1 MSFSNNNEGRA
12 TLVRSYRNLT
22 VREIRA
28 RLEGPLGD
36 AERVTAQAEL
46 LRRGAD
52 DDSDN
57 GPDTTFVTG
66 FAPTSAGGDFGS
78 VESEPPPDALAEA
91 SADDSEAP
99 RGSRRV
105 WPIVLVLVLA
115 VAGALGWA
123 IHAKLVRL

>member
-46 LRRGAD
+46 LRRGAG
-52 DDSDN
+52 DDS

-66 FAPTSAGGDFGS
+66 FAPTGAMDIGA
-78 VESEPPPDALAEA
+78 VESEPPPEVLAEA
-91 SADDSEAP
+91 NGDDVPAA
-99 RGSRRV
+99 SRRV
-105 WPIVLVLVLA
+105 WPLLLALVLG
-115 VAGALGWA
+115 VAGALAWA
-123 IHAKLVRL
+123 MHAKLIRL

>member
-1 MSFSNNNEGRA
+1 MSFSTNPDGRA
-12 TLVRSYRNLT
+12 TLVRSYRNLS

-52 DDSDN
+52 DDS

-66 FAPTSAGGDFGS
+66 FAPTNASDIGA
-78 VESEPPPDALAEA
+78 VESEPPPEVLAEA
-91 SADDSEAP
+91 GGAVAEVVPPA
-99 RGSRRV
+99 RRV
-105 WPIVLVLVLA
+105 WPLVVVLVLG
-115 VAGALGWA
+115 VAGALAWA
-123 IHAKLVRL
+123 MHARLIRL

>member
-52 DDSDN
+52 DDD

-66 FAPTSAGGDFGS
+66 FAPTSASDIGA
-78 VESEPPPDALAEA
+78 VESEPPPEVLAEA
-91 SADDSEAP
+91 SGVAAEVTQPA
-99 RGSRRV
+99 RRA
-105 WPIVLVLVLA
+105 WPLVVVLVLGA
-115 VAGALGWA
+115 AGALAWA
-123 IHAKLVRL
+123 MHAKLIRL

>member
-28 RLEGPLGD
+28 RLEGSLGD

-52 DDSDN
+52 DDS

-66 FAPTSAGGDFGS
+66 FAPTNASDIGA
-78 VESEPPPDALAEA
+78 VESEPPPEVLAEA
-91 SADDSEAP
+91 GGVPAELGQPA
-99 RGSRRV
+99 RRV
-105 WPIVLVLVLA
+105 WPLVLVLVLGA
-115 VAGALGWA
+115 AGALAWA
-123 IHAKLVRL
+123 MHARLIRL

>member
-46 LRRGAD
+46 LRRGAG
-52 DDSDN
+52 DDS

-66 FAPTSAGGDFGS
+66 FAPTGAMDIGA
-78 VESEPPPDALAEA
+78 VESEPPPEVLAEVNG
-91 SADDSEAP
+91 DDVPVA
-99 RGSRRV
+99 SRRV
-105 WPIVLVLVLA
+105 WPLLLVLMLG

-123 IHAKLVRL
+123 MHAKLIRL

>member
-1 MSFSNNNEGRA
+1 MSFSTNPEGRA

-22 VREIRA
+22 VRQIRA

-52 DDSDN
+52 DD

-66 FAPTSAGGDFGS
+66 FAPTSASDIGA
-78 VESEPPPDALAEA
+78 VESEPPPEVLAEA
-91 SADDSEAP
+91 GGAD
-99 RGSRRV
+99 
-105 WPIVLVLVLA
+105 LA
-115 VAGALGWA
+115 VANAPRRAWTIVIVLALAFAGAAGWA
-123 IHAKLVRL
+123 FHAGLIRH

>member
-1 MSFSNNNEGRA
+1 MSFSNNSDGRA
-12 TLVRSYRNLT
+12 TLARSYRNLT

-36 AERVTAQAEL
+36 AERATAQAEL

-52 DDSDN
+52 DDN

-78 VESEPPPDALAEA
+78 VESEPPPDALAEP
-91 SADDSEAP
+91 SRDDPEVV
-99 RGSRRV
+99 RGGRRV
-105 WPIVLVLVLA
+105 WTIVLVLLLA
-115 VAGALGWA
+115 AAGALGWA

>member
-46 LRRGAD
+46 LRRGAG
-52 DDSDN
+52 DDS

-66 FAPTSAGGDFGS
+66 FAPTSASDMGA
-78 VESEPPPDALAEA
+78 VESESGTMAEDAEADVVARKPPRRWPLVVALLVVLGGALA
-91 SADDSEAP
+91 
-99 RGSRRV
+99 
-105 WPIVLVLVLA
+105 
-115 VAGALGWA
+115 WA
-123 IHAKLVRL
+123 MHAKLIRL

>member
-12 TLVRSYRNLT
+12 TLVRSYRNLS

-52 DDSDN
+52 DD

-66 FAPTSAGGDFGS
+66 FAPTGAMDIGA
-78 VESEPPPDALAEA
+78 VESEPPPEVLAEVNG
-91 SADDSEAP
+91 DDVPVA
-99 RGSRRV
+99 SRRV
-105 WPIVLVLVLA
+105 WPLLLVLMLG

-123 IHAKLVRL
+123 MHAKLIRL